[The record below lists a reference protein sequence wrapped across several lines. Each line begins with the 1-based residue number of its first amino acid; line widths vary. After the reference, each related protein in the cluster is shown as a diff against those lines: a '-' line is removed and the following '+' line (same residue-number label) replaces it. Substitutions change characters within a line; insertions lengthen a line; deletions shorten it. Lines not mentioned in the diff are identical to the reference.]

1 MQLSQPRYTY
11 HSSKSII
18 LLLLL
23 IFDQLK
29 PGVQLFV
36 YGSVHK
42 ISKIQYW

>member
-23 IFDQLK
+23 IFAQLK

-36 YGSVHK
+36 GGSVVHK
-42 ISKIQYW
+42 ISKIQY